1 MMKTICIC
9 NRCKNEFP
17 AKKAKRIIFESSLP
31 EKENAGSKIV
41 DMIMTL
47 FPLPVSRDYCPEC
60 VSEIKEFMKK
70 KEGVNDEN
78 CIDKHKGEM
87 VETDSFGEK
96 DGGDQEDGAGGN

>member
-70 KEGVNDEN
+70 KRR
-78 CIDKHKGEM
+78 CK
-87 VETDSFGEK
+87 
-96 DGGDQEDGAGGN
+96 

>member
-9 NRCKNEFP
+9 DRCKKEFP

-47 FPLPVSRDYCPEC
+47 FPFRYRVTIARNVFL
-60 VSEIKEFMKK
+60 KLK
-70 KEGVNDEN
+70 NL
-78 CIDKHKGEM
+78 
-87 VETDSFGEK
+87 
-96 DGGDQEDGAGGN
+96 

>member
-9 NRCKNEFP
+9 DRCKNEFP

-60 VSEIKEFMKK
+60 ISEIKKFMKK
-70 KEGVNDEN
+70 KEGSNDEN
-78 CIDKHKGEM
+78 CIDKHKSEM
-87 VETDSFGEK
+87 VEADSFRKETGR
-96 DGGDQEDGAGGN
+96 DQEDGAGGN

>member
-9 NRCKNEFP
+9 DRCKKEFP

-47 FPLPVSRDYCPEC
+47 FPLPVSRDYCPE
-60 VSEIKEFMKK
+60 
-70 KEGVNDEN
+70 GVNDEK

>member
-1 MMKTICIC
+1 MIVA
-9 NRCKNEFP
+9 RKNFRL
-17 AKKAKRIIFESSLP
+17 KRQNELFLKVLYRK
-31 EKENAGSKIV
+31 KENAGSKIV

-47 FPLPVSRDYCPEC
+47 FPLSVSRDYCPEC

-87 VETDSFGEK
+87 VETDSFGGK
-96 DGGDQEDGAGGN
+96 RR

>member
-9 NRCKNEFP
+9 DRCKKEFP

-47 FPLPVSRDYCPEC
+47 FPLPVSDGFKTDTEGGSRSGGGWGWWSRSAGIGSGSVRPMKAIAKYLGSKWSLSD
-60 VSEIKEFMKK
+60 EF
-70 KEGVNDEN
+70 
-78 CIDKHKGEM
+78 
-87 VETDSFGEK
+87 
-96 DGGDQEDGAGGN
+96 